1 MNRLTHTYINQKSH
15 YMTSLKVRR
24 LVAGML
30 GSLMAIG
37 FPLLRVAPIAQA
49 SVGVWSGSW
58 TAVTQGGIPVTDFE
72 ERAGCDDPTNGG
84 TAVSPDEAD
93 IASEADCTG
102 GPSGRI
108 NPGSAPSMYYVYEQ
122 IGGPSTTCQEASDD
136 WMEVR
141 TRFAGD
147 PLENDNSNFKGT
159 IWFWWFDTTADGVA
173 DFYLRLNG
181 ANGDTLEFVDASF
194 NVLWSQTDPL
204 NTGYANVVA
213 TPEVPA
219 GNDTQEEYFLDVQ
232 FPISAFGTDVV
243 CPGTPL
249 AFAQTST
256 AQEPNVPTAKD
267 ELLDGNGDPIDHGDP
282 DDVDVDVVKDV
293 DNASPAVGD
302 TVTFT
307 ITVSN
312 AGPDAATGVEVDDL
326 LPAGLSFVSAT
337 PSQGSYD
344 DATGIWD
351 VGSIAASGSAT
362 LTIVATVDT
371 GTDGDTITNTACVS
385 DLDQPTDPDATDCDD
400 AVIVVDEIITQEQ
413 ADISVLKTASTQSP
427 TVASQFV
434 YTLTATN
441 SGPNDAT
448 GVTVEDV
455 LPTGVTYVSD
465 NSSGAYNATTGIW
478 TIGDLA
484 NGASVSIQITVSVNN
499 GTATQQITNT
509 ACVEDADL
517 TDPNV
522 DNDCDDVV
530 VTVQP
535 VVIQTPSANTLD
547 LGVTQVVDKPTLDE
561 QESAT
566 FTVTVTNLST
576 IGATGVSLNDV
587 LPAGLTFVSSSGA
600 GSFSLSSGVWT
611 VGALGAGNSA
621 VINITASSD
630 LGTGGRSF
638 INPASLRTVDQTDT
652 NPANNAAN
660 ASVNVRQY
668 APVDPAD
675 PSAALVETGKNLSV
689 PLMTGALLLIAL
701 ASLRLLPQSRRL
713 PKMFRASLLGN

>member
-1 MNRLTHTYINQKSH
+1 
-15 YMTSLKVRR
+15 MTSLKVRR

-37 FPLLRVAPIAQA
+37 FPLLRVTPIAQA
-49 SVGVWSGSW
+49 TPGAWPSSW
-58 TAVTQGGIPVTDFE
+58 TAVTVGGVPVTDE
-72 ERAGCDDPTNGG
+72 EGRKACQDDTNGG
-84 TAVSPDEAD
+84 NSSISPDQVD
-93 IASEADCTG
+93 IGSHADCQG
-102 GPSGRI
+102 PDLENPGPST
-108 NPGSAPSMYYVYEQ
+108 SSFYVYEQ
-122 IGGPSTTCQEASDD
+122 VGGPTTDCTTAQDD
-136 WMEVR
+136 YLIR
-141 TRFAGD
+141 QTLYAGD
-147 PLENDNSNFKGT
+147 PLNNGGDFTNYVWYDG
-159 IWFWWFDTTADGVA
+159 FDVDADGLA
-173 DFYLRLNG
+173 DFFLVLDGNTASGDMLALYSDLSSYPAGELWSVNDPLSAGYAQVVASPDNG
-181 ANGDTLEFVDASF
+181 VYGDT
-194 NVLWSQTDPL
+194 N
-204 NTGYANVVA
+204 
-213 TPEVPA
+213 
-219 GNDTQEEYFLDVQ
+219 EYFIRTQV
-232 FPISAFGTDVV
+232 PISAFVDGSGDPAI
-243 CPGTPL
+243 CAGTPVT
-249 AFAQTST
+249 FTNVST
-256 AQEPNVPTAKD
+256 ATQPNEQQKD
-267 ELLDGNGDPIDHGDP
+267 NLFIGPSDPIDNGDP
-282 DDVDVDVVKDV
+282 DDVDVDVLKDV
-293 DNASPAVGD
+293 DNATPAVGD

-312 AGPDAATGVEVDDL
+312 AGPDAATGVEVDDV

-351 VGSIAASGSAT
+351 VGSIAASGSAS
-362 LTIVATVDT
+362 LIIVATVDT

-400 AVIVVDEIITQEQ
+400 AVIDVDEIITQEQ

-434 YTLTATN
+434 YTITATN
-441 SGPNDAT
+441 SGPDDAT

-465 NSSGAYNATTGIW
+465 NSSGAYNSTTGLW

-484 NGASVSIQITVSVNN
+484 NGASASIQITVSVNN

-517 TDPNV
+517 TDP
-522 DNDCDDVV
+522 DTTNDCGNVV

-535 VVIQTPSANTLD
+535 IVIQTPSANTLD
-547 LGVTQVVDKPTLDE
+547 LGVAQVVDKPTLDE

-638 INPASLRTVDQTDT
+638 INPASLRTVDQVDT

-660 ASVNVRQY
+660 AGVNVRQV
-668 APVDPAD
+668 APTDPAD
-675 PSAALVETGKNLSV
+675 PSAALVETGKNLSL